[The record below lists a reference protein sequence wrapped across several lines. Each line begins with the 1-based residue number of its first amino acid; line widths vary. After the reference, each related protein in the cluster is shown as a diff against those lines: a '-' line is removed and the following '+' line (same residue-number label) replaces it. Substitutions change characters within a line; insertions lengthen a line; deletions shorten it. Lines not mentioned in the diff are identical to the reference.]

1 VTAPSLLGEALVIY
15 SIMDIKPPKIPE
27 KRYYTIE
34 LEAMVPATIR
44 YRVLAE
50 SPEKALEQLDRT
62 PPLER
67 PKTKIVGMR
76 KQVAKV
82 YLWGTNMLQYL
93 KRF

>member
-1 VTAPSLLGEALVIY
+1 
-15 SIMDIKPPKIPE
+15 MDKKEKPKE

-44 YRVLAE
+44 YRILAE
-50 SPEKALEQLDRT
+50 TPEEALDLLDKT

-67 PKTKIVGMR
+67 PRTRLPGMR